1 MVEADVMEDTFT
13 PARVCRG
20 FRVHREQLV
29 ASGRVMP
36 SDPARWAR
44 QQMVLEWFACQET
57 MTDERF
63 EDILA
68 NRSVHADQEEVRTIC
83 TVLLEEWR
91 NVPMRQFWT
100 AQA

>member
-1 MVEADVMEDTFT
+1 MEDDVT
-13 PARVCRG
+13 PARLCRG
-20 FRVHREQLV
+20 FRIHRELLV
-29 ASGRVMP
+29 ADGRVTP
-36 SDPARWAR
+36 SAPARRAR
-44 QQMVLEWFACQET
+44 QQMVLEWFTCQEA

-83 TVLLEEWR
+83 TVLLHEWR
-91 NVPMRQFWT
+91 NVPMRRFWA